1 MSQKTNTPAEPDWLN
16 PANDRKTPYTD
27 AELDR
32 FAMDFIAMN
41 GDVPAW
47 RNLIAKVGEKE
58 AIAVARQRLA
68 ARDPRSLLN
77 LTPVGPVN

>member
-41 GDVPAW
+41 RDVPVW
-47 RNLIAKVGEKE
+47 RNLIAKVGEQE

-77 LTPVGPVN
+77 LTPVGLVN

>member
-1 MSQKTNTPAEPDWLN
+1 MSQKTNTPAEPDWLS

-41 GDVPAW
+41 RDVPVW
-47 RNLIAKVGEKE
+47 RNLIAKVGEQE

-68 ARDPRSLLN
+68 ARDPRSLLI
-77 LTPVGPVN
+77 LTPVGRVN